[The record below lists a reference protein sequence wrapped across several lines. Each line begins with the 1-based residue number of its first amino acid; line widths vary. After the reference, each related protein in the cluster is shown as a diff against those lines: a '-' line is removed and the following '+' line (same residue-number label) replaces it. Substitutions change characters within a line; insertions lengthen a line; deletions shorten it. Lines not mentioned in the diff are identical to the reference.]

1 MFNMAKSYTAVVYFH
16 GIGTQR
22 RHEEISRLIDAIDQY
37 SRTQDA
43 ATIGNPRGQEVNFE
57 VSRIASNAH
66 DSDPVSFI
74 EFHRR
79 VEIPKTEVNAAQKR
93 GEPPP
98 SPFRGAFRI
107 YEGYWSSLIA
117 QGLPAVTVLKWL
129 VRRTTNPI
137 LSLFAP
143 WRSHQRLKLAYL
155 YRLQSEDADV
165 SKERQSAYQQLADS
179 YIAFESWDARRLHE
193 KGRFREFLAG
203 FLPSQKIGERRDFVD
218 VQNLAKRWHSSF
230 VRSQLKILFA
240 FITLFVGLIGA
251 GSFALFSVAPLIS
264 AELLKLP
271 FADKLIDMMPV
282 RPRAYFAYLI
292 FPILAIG
299 YWQVSQFLRTFVSD
313 VVFWTA
319 REGSS
324 DLFDVRQKILNQ
336 AIDNLLH
343 VIRDPRCKRVVVI
356 GHSLGSSIGYQ
367 ALLQIGRRREAMG
380 AKLPET
386 KEAFPFEK
394 ISHFITLGSPIETL
408 HYFFEL
414 TASQHHR
421 FNRVADRMT
430 GSVEDLPFTQERQ
443 SVVRWTN
450 IYSAA
455 DPISSKLYAPGNKKP
470 PNIEQIEIFNQ
481 LEPNPSKAH
490 SGYFSSNAAVA
501 HIHDA
506 IMLWGDKASLPS
518 AVPKNVPFLAHR
530 AVFGFK
536 ALLVLISWGLFAVAG
551 LFWAGRAEEMQGGLL
566 GILALFVLGALLWT
580 ILRVANRRYPLTIS
594 QNSKPT

>member
-1 MFNMAKSYTAVVYFH
+1 MAKSYTAVVYFH
-16 GIGTQR
+16 GIGTQQ

-43 ATIGNPRGQEVNFE
+43 TKIGNPRGQQVNFE
-57 VSRIASNAH
+57 VSRVADSEC

-79 VEIPKTEVNAAQKR
+79 VDVPTTEIDAAKKR

-117 QGLPAVTVLKWL
+117 QGLPATSVLKWL
-129 VRRTTNPI
+129 VGRATNPI

-155 YRLQSEDADV
+155 YRLQNAEANTTL
-165 SKERQSAYQQLADS
+165 ECQSAYQQLADS

-193 KGRFREFLAG
+193 KGRFKEFLDD
-203 FLPSQKIGERRDFVD
+203 FLPKQKIGERRDFAD
-218 VQNLAKRWHSSF
+218 VRRLVKRWHSSF

-240 FITLFVGLIGA
+240 FVTLFAGLIGA
-251 GSFALFSVAPLIS
+251 GSFALFSVAPLIT
-264 AELLKLP
+264 AEILKVP
-271 FADKLIDMMPV
+271 FAEKLIGWMPLQPSV
-282 RPRAYFAYLI
+282 YFAYLI
-292 FPILAIG
+292 FPILVFG
-299 YWQVSQFLRTFVSD
+299 YWHVSQFLRNFVSD

-324 DLFDVRQKILNQ
+324 DLFDVRQKILKQ
-336 AIDNLLH
+336 AVNSLLH

-356 GHSLGSSIGYQ
+356 GHSLGSSIGYR
-367 ALLQIGRRREAMG
+367 ALLQIGLRREAMG
-380 AKLPET
+380 AKLDVA

-394 ISHFITLGSPIETL
+394 ISHFITLGSPIEML

-414 TASQHHR
+414 TASRHHR

-430 GSVEDLPFTQERQ
+430 GSVEDLPFTDQRK

-455 DPISSKLYAPGNKKP
+455 DPISGKLYAPGHKKAP
-470 PNIEQIEIFNQ
+470 SIAQIEILNQ

-490 SGYFSSNAAVA
+490 SGYFTSNAAVA

-506 IMLWGDKASLPS
+506 IMLWGEEVSLPP
-518 AVPKNVPFLAHR
+518 AIPKNVTLLAHSG
-530 AVFGFK
+530 VVGFK
-536 ALLVLISWGLFAVAG
+536 ALLVLMSWALFAVAV
-551 LFWAGRAEEMQGGLL
+551 LFWTGRTEGMRLGLL
-566 GILALFVLGALLWT
+566 VILALSGFGVLIWT
-580 ILRVANRRYPLTIS
+580 SLRMLNRMYPLTIS
-594 QNSKPT
+594 QKSKSK